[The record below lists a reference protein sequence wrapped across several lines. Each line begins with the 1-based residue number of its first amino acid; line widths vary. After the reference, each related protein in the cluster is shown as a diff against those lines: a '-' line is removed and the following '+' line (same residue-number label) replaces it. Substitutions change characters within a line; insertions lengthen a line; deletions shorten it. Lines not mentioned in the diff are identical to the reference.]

1 MNIRKFDPAADFTRL
16 ETWLRGR
23 YQECGKPVFWL
34 PERLHDLLYRV
45 DGQEAAEGGTRSRD
59 YIFLAEEDSRI
70 LGCILPDGENVYFGL
85 TTGRDALFPA
95 LLSFSEEHCLPLF
108 SPGADGSI
116 KFWAAVSDSLEHAK
130 QHLAGLG
137 YQKYAEEEYTCSLAP
152 GSASLPPQLPQGFR
166 LVFGEDYP
174 DERNKWT
181 ALRLGFHPDWEETDP
196 RVDMGP
202 YEARKQ
208 SSMYPDSFECLILDE
223 GVREGNPVCAYCFV
237 YVDSRSGTAMI
248 EPLSVREAW
257 QGRGL
262 GTALIRGAV
271 LRCRELG
278 LGKCYV
284 DCFGWRKDFYTAA
297 GFTVEDRIGFWY
309 RCLG

>member
-16 ETWLRGR
+16 ETYLRRQIREDGSSAS
-23 YQECGKPVFWL
+23 WL

-85 TTGRDALFPA
+85 
-95 LLSFSEEHCLPLF
+95 
-108 SPGADGSI
+108 
-116 KFWAAVSDSLEHAK
+116 
-130 QHLAGLG
+130 
-137 YQKYAEEEYTCSLAP
+137 
-152 GSASLPPQLPQGFR
+152 AS
-166 LVFGEDYP
+166 
-174 DERNKWT
+174 
-181 ALRLGFHPDWEETDP
+181 
-196 RVDMGP
+196 
-202 YEARKQ
+202 
-208 SSMYPDSFECLILDE
+208 
-223 GVREGNPVCAYCFV
+223 
-237 YVDSRSGTAMI
+237 
-248 EPLSVREAW
+248 
-257 QGRGL
+257 GL

-278 LGKCYV
+278 VGKCYV

-309 RCLG
+309 RRLG